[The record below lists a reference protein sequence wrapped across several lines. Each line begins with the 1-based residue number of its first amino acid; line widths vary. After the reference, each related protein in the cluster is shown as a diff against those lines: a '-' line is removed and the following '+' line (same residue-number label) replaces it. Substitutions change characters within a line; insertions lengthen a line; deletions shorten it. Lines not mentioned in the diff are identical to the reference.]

1 MRSEQQSRYCE
12 VGSFRAHERDQR
24 QTEVKSEKFLSAEW
38 GRYYMEGMWIN
49 HTAQNTDAGRK
60 SKNKSI
66 STVMGLT
73 STGLL
78 TDVWPFLHR
87 TGCTS
92 FCHLGF
98 IMCGQRKWRIVKVVL
113 EKFKNPLQSP
123 KYHLPESQNQM
134 PPLLFSPG
142 PPPS

>member
-24 QTEVKSEKFLSAEW
+24 QTEVKNEKFLSAEW

-49 HTAQNTDAGRK
+49 HTAQNTDAGRE

-78 TDVWPFLHR
+78 MYWLMCDLSYTEQDVQASV
-87 TGCTS
+87 T
-92 FCHLGF
+92 
-98 IMCGQRKWRIVKVVL
+98 
-113 EKFKNPLQSP
+113 
-123 KYHLPESQNQM
+123 
-134 PPLLFSPG
+134 
-142 PPPS
+142 